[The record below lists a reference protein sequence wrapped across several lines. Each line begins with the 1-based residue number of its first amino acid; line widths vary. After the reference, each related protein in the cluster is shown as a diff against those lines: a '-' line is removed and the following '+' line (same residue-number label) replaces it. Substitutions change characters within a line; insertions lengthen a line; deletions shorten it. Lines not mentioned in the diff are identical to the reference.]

1 MYPTSWRACI
11 PDPQPS
17 SPPALGR
24 AGQPQDPG
32 LRLSLMQHFPQV
44 VQALCHKQFLGRC
57 HSMQTSD
64 PTPWFPC
71 DSPRD
76 ADARARWAVP
86 WGAPCVKEGA
96 LPSILK
102 PLGQAYRCRAAPRGA
117 GKTGLSR
124 HQWCSGASG
133 GPRPLSTAQQWP
145 SSGPVVPRP
154 HGPPTQSCVEPAEAP
169 VPSPPRS
176 LMLPHVLSWSL
187 PETGGVGWGPCRVVE
202 ARPMA
207 VGRVGGC
214 PASVDPRAPPQGR
227 KEPYYLSELFRAA
240 DKNKDKQIC
249 FDEFLFVLGR
259 LLTDYHLRYHRQL
272 CACYCSQ
279 HSLH

>member
-1 MYPTSWRACI
+1 MYPTSWRAWANRGSWSSSGTRKPCQACAPSPCIIGRLGGCQAGRNVWLAALCPQCRASEVSGPSSPEDFGI

-32 LRLSLMQHFPQV
+32 LRLSLMQHF
-44 VQALCHKQFLGRC
+44 
-57 HSMQTSD
+57 
-64 PTPWFPC
+64 
-71 DSPRD
+71 
-76 ADARARWAVP
+76 
-86 WGAPCVKEGA
+86 
-96 LPSILK
+96 
-102 PLGQAYRCRAAPRGA
+102 
-117 GKTGLSR
+117 
-124 HQWCSGASG
+124 
-133 GPRPLSTAQQWP
+133 
-145 SSGPVVPRP
+145 
-154 HGPPTQSCVEPAEAP
+154 
-169 VPSPPRS
+169 
-176 LMLPHVLSWSL
+176 
-187 PETGGVGWGPCRVVE
+187 
-202 ARPMA
+202 
-207 VGRVGGC
+207 
-214 PASVDPRAPPQGR
+214 PQGR